1 MVAGRAVAKA
11 CTLAWLMLLA
21 GTPTQAAEH
30 VVRLLT
36 ESDTGRFLF
45 EPSLLFAAVGDT
57 VRFVPDNRLHAV
69 KSMAGM
75 LPEGVRGWR
84 GRMGEELVVPLER
97 PGVYGVKCQ
106 AHYQVG
112 MVALIVVGGRPPNG
126 QTTRAVRHPPM
137 PTDVFQRL
145 FAEAACA
152 EGSAYPEDCA
162 D

>member
-1 MVAGRAVAKA
+1 MVAGRAVARA
-11 CTLAWLMLLA
+11 CTVVWLVLLA

-36 ESDTGRFLF
+36 ESDEGRFRF
-45 EPSLLFAAVGDT
+45 EPPLVFAAVGDT

-69 KSMAGM
+69 KSVAGM
-75 LPEGVRGWR
+75 LPDGVPGWR
-84 GRMGEELVVPLER
+84 GRMGEELVVALEQ
-97 PGVYGVKCQ
+97 PGVYGIKCQ

-112 MVALIVVGGRPPNG
+112 MVALIVVGSRPPNWR
-126 QTTRAVRHPPM
+126 TARAVRHPPM
-137 PTDVFQRL
+137 PTEVFQGL